1 MILTH
6 YLKAAKHRLFPGKE
20 FIIFDNS
27 IIPAKELRFNG
38 LTFRNDSFYIRTAEK
53 EARRLI
59 QRLGC
64 TPKSKILEIGCGQGR
79 MVTGLLRLIGA
90 VNYTG
95 FDVHLPSVNWCQK
108 YIESRKKSFHFEH
121 LDVLSER
128 YNTGGNQLN
137 DKFKFNINDKSIDI
151 IYIWGVFTNMEGM
164 VMKAY
169 LNDLKRM
176 LAPGGKVFF
185 TAFVEE
191 SVPEIS
197 VNPEGYLLDKYTGP
211 LQVVRYEKN
220 YLFSLIEQS
229 GLRIDEFI
237 YGQEFDGQSEF
248 YLSQK

>member
-6 YLKAAKHRLFPGKE
+6 FLKATKHKLFPGKE
-20 FIIFDNS
+20 FTSFDNS
-27 IIPAKELRFNG
+27 IIPAKELRSNG
-38 LTFRNDSFYIRTAEK
+38 LTFHNDSFYIQTAET

-59 QRLGC
+59 EKLGC
-64 TPKSKILEIGCGQGR
+64 TPKSRILEIGCGQGR
-79 MVTGLLRLIGA
+79 MVAGLLRLAGP

-95 FDVHLPSVNWCQK
+95 LDVHLPSINWCRK
-108 YIESRKKSFHFEH
+108 YIESREKSFHFEH

-128 YNTGGNQLN
+128 YNTGGKL
-137 DKFKFNINDKSIDI
+137 INNNFRFDIKDKSIDI
-151 IYIWGVFTNMEGM
+151 IYIWGVFTNMEGET
-164 VMKAY
+164 MKAY

-176 LAPGGKVFF
+176 LASGGKVFF

-191 SVPEIS
+191 NVPDIS
-197 VNPEGYLLDKYTGP
+197 VNPKGYLLDEFTGP

-229 GLRIDEFI
+229 GLTIDEFI

-248 YLSQK
+248 YLS